1 MLSAAESLRGLSA
14 AAARAALEAQGW
26 REIATGDWSWALA
39 APAGDVVARV
49 TPWDAAYRMHAENCI
64 AHAGHP
70 HLPRIEEIVPLAG
83 DGYAVFMERLW
94 PCEVARA
101 ETFCAALGFPR
112 DTDKAETTPDP
123 SEVAKLADAP
133 ETESLRAILAELL
146 ERAAAL
152 PFFGGSDIR
161 PGNLMCDAAGV
172 IKVIDPVYVA
182 GRNVL
187 AAIEAGDRAALRKV
201 SLANL
206 QAFLTIP
213 VFKPGPETEA
223 LRTRLLAVY

>member
-1 MLSAAESLRGLSA
+1 MTSAAESIRGKTA
-14 AAARAALEAQGW
+14 PDARAALQAQGW
-26 REIATGDWSWALA
+26 REIATGDWSWVLA
-39 APAGDVVARV
+39 SPDGARAARV
-49 TPWDAAYRMHAENCI
+49 TPWDAAYRMHAEVCLKQ
-64 AHAGHP
+64 AHP
-70 HLPRIEEIVPLAG
+70 HLPRIDAIAPLAG
-83 DGYAVFMERLW
+83 EGYAVFMERLW
-94 PCEVARA
+94 PCDVARA

-112 DTDKAETTPDP
+112 DTDKAETIPDP
-123 SEVAKLADAP
+123 SEVAKMADAP
-133 ETESLRAILAELL
+133 ETESLRAILAELFA
-146 ERAAAL
+146 RAAAL

-172 IKVIDPVYVA
+172 IKVIDPIYVA